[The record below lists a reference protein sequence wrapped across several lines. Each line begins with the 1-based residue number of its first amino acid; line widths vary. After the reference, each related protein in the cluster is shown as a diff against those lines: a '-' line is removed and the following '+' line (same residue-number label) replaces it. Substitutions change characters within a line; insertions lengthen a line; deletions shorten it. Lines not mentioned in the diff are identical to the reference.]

1 MASEQER
8 RDNARATIEA
18 KRVGEQDTLKS
29 INEIKKKTEGI
40 VVQMTDCYKSQ
51 EESLLKEI
59 ADKSMTVSKQKETI
73 KEWQGKYQQLRA
85 EKEKVTAEKD
95 EEI

>member
-1 MASEQER
+1 
-8 RDNARATIEA
+8 
-18 KRVGEQDTLKS
+18 
-29 INEIKKKTEGI
+29 
-40 VVQMTDCYKSQ
+40 MTDCYKSQ